1 MICKYAG
8 EPESAWTWLVANA
21 LGGAHAARLAKQMS
35 AHGKGPVPWG
45 GVAAPLRAPTSAASG
60 QLQGRVFCF
69 LPLPLHSGLPVHV
82 NGLFEVTN
90 NRQACMHP
98 QTSSTP

>member
-1 MICKYAG
+1 MVCTYATEPESAWTWLVANALGDTTAACLAKHMSAHGKGPGCVPFLICTCAG

-45 GVAAPLRAPTSAASG
+45 VALK
-60 QLQGRVFCF
+60 L
-69 LPLPLHSGLPVHV
+69 
-82 NGLFEVTN
+82 
-90 NRQACMHP
+90 
-98 QTSSTP
+98 